1 MQDTILKEDKL
12 VVVTGKLISENVS
25 EVQENLDKALYQ
37 TTKLILDISELK
49 KLDVIGVYMLL
60 ILKKKA
66 EMFGKQIV
74 ILNKDNEIVSE
85 AVINSGLKNIIDVI

>member
-1 MQDTILKEDKL
+1 MYDTILIEDKL
-12 VVVTGKLISENVS
+12 VVVTGNLTSENVS

-74 ILNKDNEIVSE
+74 ILNIDNEIVSE
-85 AVINSGLKNIIDVI
+85 AIISSGLKNIIDVI

>member
-1 MQDTILKEDKL
+1 MHDTILKEDKL
-12 VVVTGKLISENVS
+12 VVVTGKLTSENVS

-74 ILNKDNEIVSE
+74 ILNIDNEIVSE